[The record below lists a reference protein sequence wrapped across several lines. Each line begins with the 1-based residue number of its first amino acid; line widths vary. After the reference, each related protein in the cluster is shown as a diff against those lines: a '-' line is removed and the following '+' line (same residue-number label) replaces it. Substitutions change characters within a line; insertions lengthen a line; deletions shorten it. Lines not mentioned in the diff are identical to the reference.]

1 VSYGQ
6 RGDASAPDLVL
17 LISWRPWILKIAA
30 AFPRGQSIQ
39 GGIVEA
45 GCDTRFKRVKELNKP
60 GIRVLVAEDHP
71 IVADGIIAV
80 LANAKDIVVV
90 GRARNGAEAIE
101 QLKQHQPDIV
111 LLDLRMPVVDGIA
124 VANWVKHSGSN
135 ARMVILTIFR
145 SEGDV
150 RQAFE
155 AGASA
160 YLLKDASPGEIL
172 KTIRQVHG
180 GKTRISDE
188 RQGTQASHV
197 NSIDLKPL
205 ELDMLT
211 LIVQGHDNRT
221 IGSQLGLGTDAVKYH
236 LRALFCK
243 LGVKKR
249 TAAARMAI
257 ERGLLKIS

>member
-1 VSYGQ
+1 M
-6 RGDASAPDLVL
+6 
-17 LISWRPWILKIAA
+17 AA
-30 AFPRGQSIQ
+30 AFLEGQSIQ
-39 GGIVEA
+39 GGIVET
-45 GCDTRFKRVKELNKP
+45 GYDTRFTGVKEMNKP

-71 IVADGIIAV
+71 IVADGIIAI
-80 LANAKDIVVV
+80 LAQANDIVVV

-101 QLKQHQPDIV
+101 RLKQHQPDIV
-111 LLDLRMPVVDGIA
+111 LLDLRMPVVDGIG
-124 VANWVKHSGSN
+124 VANWIKRSGSN
-135 ARMVILTIFR
+135 ARMVILTIFH
-145 SEGDV
+145 SERDV
-150 RQAFE
+150 RQAFA

-172 KTIRQVHG
+172 KTIRQVHR
-180 GKTRISDE
+180 GKTRISHE
-188 RQGTQASHV
+188 RQGTQASNV

-221 IGSQLGLGTDAVKYH
+221 IGSQLGLGTDTVKYH
-236 LRALFCK
+236 LRGLFSK

-249 TAAARMAI
+249 TAAARMAM